1 MVCRPEVQKSEL
13 HPEEGIVVKVTTD
26 MFFGSLLNAD
36 GQLEDDLTLRK
47 GVFFGGLEKDLR
59 PFVWPFLLHCYPNT
73 STYQEREAYAEIKR
87 KEYQEINR
95 KRIEC
100 MSPEEQNSFWK
111 AVQCVVEKDVV
122 RTDRG
127 NPYYAGDDNPN
138 IETMKNILLNYAIY
152 NSRLG

>member
-13 HPEEGIVVKVTTD
+13 HPEEGNVVKITTE
-26 MFFGSLLNAD
+26 MFFSTLLNSD

-59 PFVWPFLLHCYPNT
+59 SFVWPFLLHCYPNN
-73 STYQEREAYAEIKR
+73 STYKEREAFTEIRR
-87 KEYQEINR
+87 KEYQEYNR
-95 KRIEC
+95 KRSEG
-100 MSPEEQNSFWK
+100 MMPEEQASFWK
-111 AVQCVVEKDVV
+111 NVQCVVEKDVV

-127 NPYYAGDDNPN
+127 NPYYAGDENPN
-138 IETMKNILLNYAIY
+138 VDVMKNILLNYAIY